1 MKILIKKIIN
11 RLGYD
16 IIRKEKKVSFDD
28 ILKINIKK
36 SSPIIIDVGANEGQ
50 SIIRFRKK
58 FPNSIIHSF
67 EPNFEAFKLL
77 KRNFDHDSNIIINN
91 KAVGDINENKTFY
104 ETKKTTHSSFNKIN
118 NKSEWIKIRSKEYNT
133 TIAGYTENEREVEV
147 ITLDEYCNENN
158 LNNIDLLK
166 IDTQG
171 YEEEVLNGSKNLI
184 KENKIKL
191 IETEVMLDDV
201 YQRNIS
207 IFDIEK
213 NLQKTHRLI
222 GIKKK
227 KFNNI
232 YEGYVFS
239 LDLMYLKK

>member
-147 ITLDEYCNENN
+147 YRYKMVRN
-158 LNNIDLLK
+158 NNI
-166 IDTQG
+166 
-171 YEEEVLNGSKNLI
+171 
-184 KENKIKL
+184 
-191 IETEVMLDDV
+191 
-201 YQRNIS
+201 
-207 IFDIEK
+207 
-213 NLQKTHRLI
+213 
-222 GIKKK
+222 
-227 KFNNI
+227 
-232 YEGYVFS
+232 
-239 LDLMYLKK
+239 

>member
-118 NKSEWIKIRSKEYNT
+118 NK
-133 TIAGYTENEREVEV
+133 
-147 ITLDEYCNENN
+147 
-158 LNNIDLLK
+158 
-166 IDTQG
+166 
-171 YEEEVLNGSKNLI
+171 
-184 KENKIKL
+184 
-191 IETEVMLDDV
+191 
-201 YQRNIS
+201 
-207 IFDIEK
+207 
-213 NLQKTHRLI
+213 
-222 GIKKK
+222 
-227 KFNNI
+227 
-232 YEGYVFS
+232 
-239 LDLMYLKK
+239 